1 MKLYGCLRKAGA
13 VFKPTILKKKNFN
26 DMKMNLINI
35 GAEDACADMEGRT
48 VSEGRGWNLACCT
61 NVCPYPCVVTCYSP
75 VCNLML
81 YLSVYNSRSN

>member
-1 MKLYGCLRKAGA
+1 
-13 VFKPTILKKKNFN
+13 
-26 DMKMNLINI
+26 MKMNLINI

-61 NVCPYPCVVTCYSP
+61 NVCPYPCVGTCYSP